1 MAGQTVGRAA
11 YRRPSPDLGA
21 YLVVLA
27 DKPGRGA
34 NPWQLAHLARW
45 LQRQAVY
52 RRCRR
57 QISRWLSESDE
68 VHEALANAALA
79 LVGGHLA
86 WLLGFNRRLAWAL
99 VRGSAPTQAA
109 STAWSSPQAARPP
122 LAAPTRMS
130 LQVTL
135 DGHTHQLPV
144 AAGEVLLQ
152 AMEHHGL
159 QPPSAC
165 RSGACGACKCRVTS
179 GQVRLRE
186 NGALSTAELA
196 EGWTLAYQAEAVSA
210 KVTVQY

>member
-1 MAGQTVGRAA
+1 MLRWRWWVGIW
-11 YRRPSPDLGA
+11 
-21 YLVVLA
+21 
-27 DKPGRGA
+27 PGCWGLTAVWRG
-34 NPWQLAHLARW
+34 RW
-45 LQRQAVY
+45 YAV
-52 RRCRR
+52 
-57 QISRWLSESDE
+57 
-68 VHEALANAALA
+68 
-79 LVGGHLA
+79 
-86 WLLGFNRRLAWAL
+86 
-99 VRGSAPTQAA
+99 
-109 STAWSSPQAARPP
+109 ARPP